1 MEFTKMH
8 GAGNDFV
15 VMDARNKTQNW
26 SELAQEMSDRH
37 TGIGSDGILLVLDS
51 NHADIRM
58 QMFNPD
64 GSEGSMCGNG
74 IRCFAK
80 YVVENSIV
88 AESEELRIESA
99 VDIHQV
105 QLLKSNGTIN
115 RARVNMGA
123 PRLKPEEIPVDPN
136 HRIIP
141 VGGNPSD
148 SMVRPFNENELVYK
162 WSLAVEGNGM
172 NITCVSMGNPHAV
185 TFLNTPINEFPLH
198 EVGPKVEHHP
208 LFPDRVNFEI
218 VNIIDKSHLDVRVWE
233 RGAGLTMAC
242 GSGAC
247 AVAVAAYLHGYIDDN
262 VAIRLPGGTLNIAW
276 DGKGDVIMEGP
287 AETVFTGIWS

>member
-1 MEFTKMH
+1 M
-8 GAGNDFV
+8 
-15 VMDARNKTQNW
+15 NW
-26 SELAQEMSDRH
+26 ID
-37 TGIGSDGILLVLDS
+37 
-51 NHADIRM
+51 
-58 QMFNPD
+58 
-64 GSEGSMCGNG
+64 EGYLISKS
-74 IRCFAK
+74 K
-80 YVVENSIV
+80 YNENSIV

-172 NITCVSMGNPHAV
+172 NITGVSMGNPHAV

-262 VAIRLPGGTLNIAW
+262 VAIRLPGGTLNITW